1 MSLRTQ
7 WERSGR
13 WLFRYRGHLPLL
25 LVPLLLLEL
34 FYSPVARS
42 RIRPDWRWDLLCLSL
57 SLAGLALRFA
67 IVGFAP
73 RGTSGRT
80 RQGPGAE
87 SLSSTG
93 FYATV
98 RHPLYFANLLMWLGV
113 ILWPGSLHFAVI
125 VVLAYW
131 IYYERIMFAE
141 EEFLRS
147 RFGDA
152 FEEWSRRTPAFFPR
166 PSSWRRPATS
176 FSVRSALK
184 REASGW
190 IAVVLIFPALVFLRD
205 LAAYGRFQHRPGW
218 GYFLVAGVAGWLVLH
233 VLRRRGVLEVRDR

>member
-1 MSLRTQ
+1 VSLRTQ

-34 FYSPVARS
+34 FFSPVAWN
-42 RIRPDWRWDLLCLSL
+42 RIRPSTTWDLVCLSIA
-57 SLAGLALRFA
+57 LAGLAMRFA
-67 IVGFAP
+67 VVGFAP
-73 RGTSGRT
+73 RGTSGRL
-80 RQGPGAE
+80 REGPAAE

-93 FYATV
+93 FYSIV

-113 ILWPGSLHFAVI
+113 VLWPGSSHFALI

-147 RFGDA
+147 KFGDE
-152 FEEWSRRTPAFFPR
+152 FETWSRQTPAFFPR
-166 PSSWRRPATS
+166 PWRWQPPRHAFS
-176 FSVRSALK
+176 FRSALK
-184 REASGW
+184 REMSGW
-190 IAVVLIFPALVFLRD
+190 ISVVLIFPLLVFLRD
-205 LAAYGRFQHRPGW
+205 YAAFGRFVARPGW
-218 GYFLVAGVAGWLVLH
+218 SAFLVI
-233 VLRRRGVLEVRDR
+233 GVLIWLGLYAVRRSGRLEVADR